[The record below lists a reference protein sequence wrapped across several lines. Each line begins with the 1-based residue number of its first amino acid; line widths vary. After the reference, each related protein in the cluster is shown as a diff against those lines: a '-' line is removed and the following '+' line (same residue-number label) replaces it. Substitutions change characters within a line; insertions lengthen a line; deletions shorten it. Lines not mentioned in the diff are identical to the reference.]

1 MPIISK
7 RKDKNDS
14 TGEHVSPDGIKEKK
28 KEKKKD
34 LENPLLSEPPPRMSQ
49 LFEFTKDL
57 NKDRVFSEERIG
69 NVVIFDSTNGQEYS
83 SVNKKQDLLFKKL
96 RNER

>member
-1 MPIISK
+1 
-7 RKDKNDS
+7 
-14 TGEHVSPDGIKEKK
+14 
-28 KEKKKD
+28 
-34 LENPLLSEPPPRMSQ
+34 MSQ